1 MIGSV
6 FKVFGFPSFRMSVL
20 SYVCP
25 SNSFIPILLKLYIL
39 KMSMR
44 FGYNAQ
50 IILFLFFF
58 SQFELSPFWGILTMT
73 VCTLCAQPLLQFIP
87 ILLKLYKY
95 LDHVLKM
102 CMRFGYDALI
112 NVLLLFRNLNLVLFL
127 TMTVCILCAQLLIQ
141 LYSDSFETLHI
152 S

>member
-6 FKVFGFPSFRMSVL
+6 FKVFGFPSFRTSVL
-20 SYVCP
+20 PYVCP
-25 SNSFIPILLKLYIL
+25 SYSFIPILLKLYIL
-39 KMSMR
+39 KMSMQ

-50 IILFLFFF
+50 IILFCLFF
-58 SQFELSPFWGILTMT
+58 SQFELSPFLGILTLA
-73 VCTLCAQPLLQFIP
+73 VCTLCAQPLLQFFP

-112 NVLLLFRNLNLVLFL
+112 NILSLFRNF
-127 TMTVCILCAQLLIQ
+127 
-141 LYSDSFETLHI
+141 
-152 S
+152 